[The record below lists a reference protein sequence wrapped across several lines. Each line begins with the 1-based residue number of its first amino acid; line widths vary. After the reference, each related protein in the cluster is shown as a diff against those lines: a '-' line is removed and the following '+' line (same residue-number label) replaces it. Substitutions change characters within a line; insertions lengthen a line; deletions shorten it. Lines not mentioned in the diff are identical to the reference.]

1 MFILVNLHYHSLSKM
16 HAMLLILFFQA
27 DKVLVGTMAVL
38 GGVVA
43 AGVAAELCARKTN
56 N

>member
-1 MFILVNLHYHSLSKM
+1 
-16 HAMLLILFFQA
+16 MLLILFFQA

-43 AGVAAELCARKTN
+43 AGVAAELCARKTSQN
-56 N
+56 SLALTFIFLIVFICN